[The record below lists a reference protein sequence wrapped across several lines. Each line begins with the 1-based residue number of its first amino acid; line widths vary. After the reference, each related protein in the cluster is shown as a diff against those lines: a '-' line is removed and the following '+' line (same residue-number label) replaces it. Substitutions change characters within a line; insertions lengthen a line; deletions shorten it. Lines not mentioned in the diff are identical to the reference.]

1 MKPYQIESS
10 NDISI
15 QDSPESNNMTI
26 NTGTQSDTHPN
37 QNTRTK
43 KEEGKKD
50 QNIST
55 SAQRSQDQQDSLL
68 IGDSLTKNINN
79 NKLSYAAKAK
89 TVCKTY
95 RGGKIKDVHT
105 NLRQDCGERR
115 LRSII
120 LHVGTNNLV
129 SDDAKEAAKQM
140 EDLIIL
146 LKLNLKLRM
155 SQSQAS

>member
-1 MKPYQIESS
+1 MKPYQNESS

-15 QDSPESNNMTI
+15 QDSPESNNMMI
-26 NTGTQSDTHPN
+26 NTGTQPDTHPS

-43 KEEGKKD
+43 QEEGKKD

-55 SAQRSQDQQDSLL
+55 SAQRSQDQQDALL
-68 IGDSLTKNINN
+68 IGDSMTKNINN
-79 NKLSYAAKAK
+79 DKLSYAAKAK

-95 RGGKIKDVHT
+95 RCGRIKDVHT
-105 NLRQDCGERR
+105 NLRKDCGERR

-129 SDDAKEAAKQM
+129 SDDAKETAKQM
-140 EDLIIL
+140 EDLIVEA
-146 LKLNLKLRM
+146 KSTAENV
-155 SQSQAS
+155 AS